1 MTLEPG
7 TYAAL
12 LQKLADGETVIIDG
26 GTGTELERRGVE
38 MVDGA
43 WCGAGGLSAPALLQ
57 QVHEDYI
64 RAGAEVIVA
73 NTYASS
79 RHVCEQGGF
88 GHRFEEANRSSV
100 ASALAAREVAGP
112 VVVAGSI
119 STTSQ
124 GLPQP
129 PLEVARKN
137 HADQAVILADA
148 GCDLIVAEMMRDI
161 DHTGAVLDAIQAVG
175 LPLWVGFSVVERDG
189 DIWMWDGERRL
200 TDGLAQLDLSNADVV
215 AIMHSE
221 VDDIDPALDIL
232 DDHWNG
238 PVGVYA
244 QTGDFIPPNWQF
256 IDTISAEDYKVAAT
270 RWSDRGVQVLGG
282 CCGIGPEHIAHLV

>member
-1 MTLEPG
+1 MTPEPASYG
-7 TYAAL
+7 AL
-12 LQKLADGETVIIDG
+12 LQKLADGGTVIIDG

-79 RHVCEQGGF
+79 RHICEQGGF
-88 GHRFEEANRSSV
+88 GERFEEANRSSV
-100 ASALAAREVAGP
+100 AAAIAARDSAGP

-124 GLPQP
+124 GHPQP
-129 PLEVARKN
+129 PLDVARQN
-137 HADQAVILADA
+137 HRDQAAILADS
-148 GCDLIVAEMMRDI
+148 GCDLIIAEMMRDV
-161 DHTGAVLDAIQAVG
+161 DHTIAVLDAARAVE

-189 DIWMWDGERRL
+189 ETWMWNDEIRL
-200 TDGLAQLDLSNADVV
+200 SDGLAQCDLSGVDVV

-221 VDDIDPALDIL
+221 VAHIDAALDVL
-232 DDHWNG
+232 DDHWDG

-244 QTGDFIPPNWQF
+244 QTGEFIPPNWQF
-256 IDTISAEDYKVAAT
+256 IDTISPEDYKIAAM
-270 RWSDRGVQVLGG
+270 RWSERGVQVLGG
-282 CCGIGPEHIAHLV
+282 CCGIGPEHIARLG